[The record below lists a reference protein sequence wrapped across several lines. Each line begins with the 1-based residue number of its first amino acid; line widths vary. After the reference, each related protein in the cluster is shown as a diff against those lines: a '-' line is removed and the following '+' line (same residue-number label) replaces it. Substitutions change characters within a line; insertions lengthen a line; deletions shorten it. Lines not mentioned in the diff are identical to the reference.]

1 MFNYFLLTLFCTLSY
16 IIINPIGTGSM
27 VAAVETAAGRKPLVL
42 GKPSPFMFD
51 IVRRRHPAVQPA
63 RTLMIGDR

>member
-1 MFNYFLLTLFCTLSY
+1 
-16 IIINPIGTGSM
+16 M

-42 GKPSPFMFD
+42 GKPSPFMFE
-51 IVRRRHPAVQPA
+51 IVRQRHPAVQPA

>member
-1 MFNYFLLTLFCTLSY
+1 
-16 IIINPIGTGSM
+16 M

-63 RTLMIGDR
+63 RTLMIGDRSGGTHSHDRRQVRRHAPS

>member
-1 MFNYFLLTLFCTLSY
+1 
-16 IIINPIGTGSM
+16 M

-51 IVRRRHPAVQPA
+51 IVRRRHPAVEPA
-63 RTLMIGDR
+63 RTLMIGDRSADEKLAGGDRLRFRIFHYEN